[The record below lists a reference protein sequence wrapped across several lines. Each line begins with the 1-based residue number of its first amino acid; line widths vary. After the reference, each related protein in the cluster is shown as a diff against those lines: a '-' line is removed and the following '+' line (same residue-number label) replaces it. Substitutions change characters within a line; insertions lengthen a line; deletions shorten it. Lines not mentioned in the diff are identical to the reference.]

1 MRYPASE
8 KLEIIRTVE
17 TSHLPVRKTL
27 DKIGIPCIE
36 SHAPLALLR
45 GFQRIAKVDLTAQFF
60 VRRKD
65 IVGRCGAKASQRTTG
80 NQC

>member
-36 SHAPLALLR
+36 SHADSPSLGASSALPRLISR
-45 GFQRIAKVDLTAQFF
+45 PSFF